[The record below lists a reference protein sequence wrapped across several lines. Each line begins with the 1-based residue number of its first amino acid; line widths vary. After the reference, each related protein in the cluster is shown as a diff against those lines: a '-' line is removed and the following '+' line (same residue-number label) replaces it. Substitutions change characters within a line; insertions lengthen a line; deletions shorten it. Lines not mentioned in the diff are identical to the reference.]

1 MNVAQ
6 LNILTMIRH
15 LGKDIFPA
23 NAKLV
28 LFGSQ
33 AGGDAK
39 LDSDKVL

>member
-1 MNVAQ
+1 MNIEQ
-6 LNILTMIRH
+6 LNILSMIQH
-15 LGKDIFPA
+15 LGKDILPA